1 MRSDQRPARGPEHDD
16 RDATAGQILLVPQ
29 ILVGRDVEL
38 EARRLSLFD
47 ERAGLELR
55 PATFERGFN
64 GMITEG
70 ATERNGRSLVEQ
82 DSQIA
87 SSRHGQTLARM
98 FENGIDLLPCHARK
112 PLEELNDRGAPLEV
126 LEERAYGHTR
136 GAEQPL
142 PADLPLNPFNRGALT
157 PVEHA

>member
-47 ERAGLELR
+47 ERAVLELR

-70 ATERNGRSLVEQ
+70 AT
-82 DSQIA
+82 
-87 SSRHGQTLARM
+87 
-98 FENGIDLLPCHARK
+98 
-112 PLEELNDRGAPLEV
+112 
-126 LEERAYGHTR
+126 
-136 GAEQPL
+136 
-142 PADLPLNPFNRGALT
+142 
-157 PVEHA
+157 